1 MCDND
6 IFREAPIAAPERG
19 GVGMSSGF
27 IGQIMMFAGSF
38 APAGWALCDGRLLQI
53 SDNDALFKVIGTSY
67 GGDGTVTFALPD
79 LRGRVPLGQGAG
91 PGLSSYQLGQK
102 VGAESVALT
111 AAQIPSHAHLVN
123 AVNGPGNTNIPA
135 NNTLLSGVGGQ
146 AASGQYQTPAY
157 APPSANQIS
166 LAGNTVS
173 SIGDGQPHPNLQP
186 FLVFSFCIAVS
197 VATS

>member
-1 MCDND
+1 
-6 IFREAPIAAPERG
+6 
-19 GVGMSSGF
+19 MSSPF
-27 IGQIMMFAGSF
+27 IGQIMMFAGNF
-38 APAGWALCDGRLLQI
+38 APAGWALCDGRLLEI
-53 SDNDALFKVIGTSY
+53 SDNDALFKAIGTSY

-102 VGAESVALT
+102 VGVESVALT
-111 AAQIPSHAHLVN
+111 AAQMPSHGHLVN
-123 AVNGPGNTNIPA
+123 AVNGPGNVNIPA
-135 NNTLLSGVGGQ
+135 RNTLLSGVGGQ

-173 SIGDGQPHPNLQP
+173 SSGDGQPHPNLQP
-186 FLVFSFCIAVS
+186 FLVFNFCIAVS